1 MPVCLTC
8 GHQFTLYYT
17 KGTPILTSHLFIE
30 ECWCGGY
37 VISRDL
43 ISEIHNKNKSLRK
56 TMHLFQLDGKLDQ
69 SQEQEMINY
78 AIVQGL
84 LEDNNLRYYIGVQ
97 KRQRPIQY
105 LMKIVEYVLEG
116 IKKNE
121 RA

>member
-1 MPVCLTC
+1 MPICLTC
-8 GHQFTLYYT
+8 KHQFTLYY
-17 KGTPILTSHLFIE
+17 GDEHPANFSLLTSHLFIE

-78 AIVQGL
+78 AIVQSL
-84 LEDNNLRYYIGVQ
+84 LEDNNIRYYISVQ
-97 KRQRPIQY
+97 KRQRPVQY
-105 LMKIVEYVLEG
+105 LMKIIEYVLKE
-116 IKKNE
+116 
-121 RA
+121 